1 MYMFLV
7 IALAAVLAYLVG
19 RLFVRRPSPVL
30 ALMGALAGSRIA
42 AGGGGG
48 LLWQWPLAQA
58 AAALTALLLS
68 SGLTFAVGTI
78 LRKSRMHYLRQMW
91 VMGVV
96 SKAAIILLLFSAV
109 FNLCSFVAYEFLS
122 DIQPGAVFLI
132 SAVSAGFLFRPF
144 DRRIFQSADDGNF
157 DINSE
162 SALSMLLSVAVVSL
176 LSSSSKVTALM
187 HCTPVALPF
196 SVIALASLWGCALA
210 RRRALMETSPALRG
224 LFAAFAVPSAG
235 LVAGYFGS
243 APLPGASLDTG
254 SDTFLILA
262 SLASAL
268 VLIVFAALI
277 VRMFLSS
284 RRSSHALKEAEDIL
298 NENRRAVNAMEVKT
312 MQTENEYLRNR
323 IELQRREVMN
333 AAIGISEQR
342 EFIGKI
348 SGMVKAAEAA
358 EDIEGKNA
366 ALHEIA
372 TELNLRMNF
381 SDEIDSFYTQAEKLH
396 KDFAVRLNERF
407 PDLTKQEK
415 RLTTLLRLGFSSKY
429 IATLMNI
436 SPKSVEIC
444 RHRLRTKFGLDRQE
458 SLTGFISGI

>member
-1 MYMFLV
+1 MYAFLI
-7 IALAAVLAYLVG
+7 IALAAALAFLVG
-19 RLFVRRPSPVL
+19 KVFVRHPSPVL
-30 ALMGALAGSRIA
+30 ALLGALAGCRLMICG
-42 AGGGGG
+42 AGSY
-48 LLWQWPLAQA
+48 LWKWPLAQA
-58 AAALTALLLS
+58 AASLTALLLS
-68 SGLTFAVGTI
+68 AGLTYAVGTI

-91 VMGVV
+91 FMGVV
-96 SKAAIILLLFSAV
+96 SKVAMALLLFSAV
-109 FNLCSFVAYEFLS
+109 FNFCSFFAYMSVRNVHPGILFL
-122 DIQPGAVFLI
+122 V
-132 SAVSAGFLFRPF
+132 SAVSAGILVRPF
-144 DRRIFQSADDGNF
+144 DRRFFQEADDGHF

-162 SALSMLLSVAVVSL
+162 SALSMLLSVAAVSL
-176 LSSSSKVTALM
+176 LFSSEKVTSLL
-187 HCTPVALPF
+187 HCGIVALPF
-196 SVIALASLWGCALA
+196 SVIALSSLWGCALA
-210 RRRALMETSPALRG
+210 RRRALMETSPALRA
-224 LFAAFAVPSAG
+224 LFAACVVPSAG
-235 LVAGYFGS
+235 LIAGYFGS
-243 APLPGASLDTG
+243 ALLPRASFDTG
-254 SDTFLILA
+254 SDLFLILVT
-262 SLASAL
+262 LASVL
-268 VLIVFAALI
+268 VLVVLAAMI

-284 RRSSHALKEAEDIL
+284 RRSSHALKEAEDCL

-348 SGMVKAAEAA
+348 SAMVREAEAA
-358 EDIEGKNA
+358 PDIEGKNE
-366 ALHEIA
+366 ALHAIG
-372 TELNLRMNF
+372 TELSLRMNF

-444 RHRLRTKFGLDRQE
+444 RHRLRAKFGLDRQE

>member
-1 MYMFLV
+1 MYAFLI
-7 IALAAVLAYLVG
+7 IALAAALAFLVG
-19 RLFVRRPSPVL
+19 KVFVRHPSPVL
-30 ALMGALAGSRIA
+30 ALLGALAGCRLMIYG
-42 AGGGGG
+42 AGSY
-48 LLWQWPLAQA
+48 LWQWPLAQA

-68 SGLTFAVGTI
+68 AGLTFAIGTI
-78 LRKSRMHYLRQMW
+78 LRKSRMHYLGQMW
-91 VMGVV
+91 IMGIV
-96 SKAAIILLLFSAV
+96 SKVAMVLLLFAAV
-109 FNLCSFVAYEFLS
+109 FNFCSFFAYIFVQTVHPGILFL
-122 DIQPGAVFLI
+122 V
-132 SAVSAGFLFRPF
+132 SAVSAGILVRPF
-144 DRRIFQSADDGNF
+144 DRRFFQGADDGQF

-162 SALSMLLSVAVVSL
+162 SALSMLLSVAAVSL
-176 LSSSSKVTALM
+176 LFSSSKVTSLL
-187 HCTPVALPF
+187 CCERVALPL
-196 SVIALASLWGCALA
+196 SVIALSSLWGCALA
-210 RRRALMETSPALRG
+210 RRRALMETSPALRTM
-224 LFAAFAVPSAG
+224 FAAFVVPSAG
-235 LVAGYFGS
+235 LIAGYFGS
-243 APLPGASLDTG
+243 ALLPGTSLDTG
-254 SDTFLILA
+254 SGAFLLLV

-268 VLIVFAALI
+268 VFIVFAALI

-284 RRSSHALKEAEDIL
+284 RRSSHALKEAEDCL

-342 EFIGKI
+342 EFIGRI
-348 SGMVKAAEAA
+348 SAMVKEAEAA
-358 EDIEGKNA
+358 PDIEGKNEM
-366 ALHEIA
+366 LHAIG
-372 TELNLRMNF
+372 TELSLRMNF

-458 SLTGFISGI
+458 SLTGFIGGI

>member
-1 MYMFLV
+1 
-7 IALAAVLAYLVG
+7 
-19 RLFVRRPSPVL
+19 
-30 ALMGALAGSRIA
+30 
-42 AGGGGG
+42 
-48 LLWQWPLAQA
+48 
-58 AAALTALLLS
+58 
-68 SGLTFAVGTI
+68 
-78 LRKSRMHYLRQMW
+78 
-91 VMGVV
+91 
-96 SKAAIILLLFSAV
+96 
-109 FNLCSFVAYEFLS
+109 
-122 DIQPGAVFLI
+122 
-132 SAVSAGFLFRPF
+132 
-144 DRRIFQSADDGNF
+144 
-157 DINSE
+157 
-162 SALSMLLSVAVVSL
+162 MLLSVAAVSL
-176 LSSSSKVTALM
+176 LCSSEKVTSLL
-187 HCTPVALPF
+187 HCGRVALPF
-196 SVIALASLWGCALA
+196 SVIAMSSLWGCALA
-210 RRRALMETSPALRG
+210 RRRALMETSPALRTM
-224 LFAAFAVPSAG
+224 FAAFVVPSAG
-235 LVAGYFGS
+235 LIAGYFGS
-243 APLPGASLDTG
+243 ALLPRASFDTG
-254 SDTFLILA
+254 SGVFLLLV

-268 VLIVFAALI
+268 VVIVFAAMI

-284 RRSSHALKEAEDIL
+284 RRSSHALKEAEDCL

-342 EFIGKI
+342 EFIGRI
-348 SGMVKAAEAA
+348 SAMVKEAEATP
-358 EDIEGKNA
+358 DIEGKNE
-366 ALHEIA
+366 ALHAIG
-372 TELNLRMNF
+372 TELSLRMNF